1 MGTRAVSTILCGL
14 LLAGCGQ
21 SREASLEA
29 QVKTLQ
35 VQLQQAQD
43 QAAALRFERDGL
55 REKMDAATASAVQLR
70 SRTQF
75 LRGATTQLA
84 DSVNRLSYEDWNK
97 VVPDVQLNF
106 SDVEGAAGDLDDRVQ
121 RVVNALA
128 DRSGGV
134 GR

>member
-1 MGTRAVSTILCGL
+1 MGTRAVSAMFFGL

-35 VQLQQAQD
+35 LQLQQAQD
-43 QAAALRFERDGL
+43 QAQALRFERDGL
-55 REKMDAATASAVQLR
+55 REKIDAATATAVQLR
-70 SRTQF
+70 GRTQF
-75 LRGATTQLA
+75 LRSATTQLA

-121 RVVNALA
+121 RVVNALG

>member
-1 MGTRAVSTILCGL
+1 MGTRAVSAMFFGL
-14 LLAGCGQ
+14 LLAGCGP

-35 VQLQQAQD
+35 LQLQQAQD
-43 QAAALRFERDGL
+43 QAQALRFERDGL
-55 REKMDAATASAVQLR
+55 REKIDAATATAVQLR
-70 SRTQF
+70 GRTQF
-75 LRGATTQLA
+75 LRSATTQLA

-121 RVVNALA
+121 RVVNALG

>member
-1 MGTRAVSTILCGL
+1 MGTRIISAIFCGF
-14 LLAGCGQ
+14 LLAGCGP

-29 QVKTLQ
+29 KVQALQ
-35 VQLQQAQD
+35 LQLQQAQD
-43 QAAALRFERDGL
+43 QAQALRFENDGL
-55 REKMDAATASAVQLR
+55 REKIDAATASAVQLR

-106 SDVEGAAGDLDDRVQ
+106 SDVEGASGDLDDRVQ
-121 RVVNALA
+121 RVLNALG
-128 DRSGGV
+128 DRPGGV